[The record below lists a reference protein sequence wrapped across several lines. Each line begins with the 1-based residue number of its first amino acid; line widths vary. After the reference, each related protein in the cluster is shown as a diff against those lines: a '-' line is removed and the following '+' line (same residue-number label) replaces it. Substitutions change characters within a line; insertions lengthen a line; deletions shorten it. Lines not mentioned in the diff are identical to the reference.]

1 MTPLERTTK
10 RLRDHLAA
18 HPQDAAVL
26 LAEISVALDS
36 YRKACETARN
46 SIASM
51 ALQMQMGWGLR
62 GKPIAQVID
71 AALYVFP
78 NGPHQNHSPNEK
90 RWWREFVSIAAKDGA
105 SDSWLACKG
114 PAHEEWWARVVAP
127 AAQAIWDV

>member
-51 ALQMQMGWGLR
+51 ALQMQMGAH
-62 GKPIAQVID
+62 KPKDLVKTID

-78 NGPHQNHSPNEK
+78 NGPHPNHSPNEK

-127 AAQAIWDV
+127 AAREIWYI